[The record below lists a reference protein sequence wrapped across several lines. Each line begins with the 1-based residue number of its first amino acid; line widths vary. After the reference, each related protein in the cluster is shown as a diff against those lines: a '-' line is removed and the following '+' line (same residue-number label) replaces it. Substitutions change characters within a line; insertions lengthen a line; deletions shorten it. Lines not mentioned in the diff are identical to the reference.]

1 MKYYPYPKTDPIK
14 DYIPIP
20 KQITR
25 LGLNSGEI
33 AVYTCLMD
41 LENRITYQ
49 CYPSYKTIGKAI
61 GMSVNTV
68 RKYVDSLVEK
78 KLITVEP
85 TKVRL
90 KNGKTRNG
98 NLLYTIRPIGEAQ
111 GHFYAEQLKK
121 AEREKA
127 RHEIEQK
134 LKEYD
139 RKHPKSSGLM
149 PSSKE
154 AG

>member
-1 MKYYPYPKTDPIK
+1 MKYYPYPKTDPVK

-20 KQITR
+20 KQITK

-68 RKYVDSLVEK
+68 KKFVDSLVEK

-90 KNGKTRNG
+90 KSGKVRNG
-98 NLLYTIRPIGEAQ
+98 NLLYTIRPIWEAVE
-111 GHFYAEQLKK
+111 YYYEQQLIKLDKNYKIHK
-121 AEREKA
+121 ALEK
-127 RHEIEQK
+127 Q
-134 LKEYD
+134 
-139 RKHPKSSGLM
+139 
-149 PSSKE
+149 SKI
-154 AG
+154 AM

>member
-1 MKYYPYPKTDPIK
+1 MKYYPYPKTDPVK

-49 CYPSYKTIGKAI
+49 CHPSYKTIGKAI

-68 RKYVDSLVEK
+68 KKYVDSLVEK

-90 KNGKTRNG
+90 KSGKVRNG
-98 NLLYTIRPIGEAQ
+98 NLLYTIRPIQEAVE
-111 GHFYAEQLKK
+111 FYYQNQL
-121 AEREKA
+121 EKLDENYKIQNA
-127 RHEIEQK
+127 LEKQ
-134 LKEYD
+134 
-139 RKHPKSSGLM
+139 
-149 PSSKE
+149 SKI
-154 AG
+154 AM

>member
-1 MKYYPYPKTDPIK
+1 MKYYPYPKTDPVK

-20 KQITR
+20 KQITK

-61 GMSVNTV
+61 GMSENTV
-68 RKYVDSLVEK
+68 KKYVDSLVEK

-90 KNGKTRNG
+90 KNGKVRNG
-98 NLLYTIRPIGEAQ
+98 NLLYTIRPIWEAVE
-111 GHFYAEQLKK
+111 YYYEQQLVELEKNYKIQKVLK
-121 AEREKA
+121 
-127 RHEIEQK
+127 QQ
-134 LKEYD
+134 
-139 RKHPKSSGLM
+139 
-149 PSSKE
+149 SKF
-154 AG
+154 AV

>member
-20 KQITR
+20 KQITK

-68 RKYVDSLVEK
+68 KKYVDSLVEK
-78 KLITVEP
+78 KLISVEP

-90 KNGKTRNG
+90 KSGKVRNG
-98 NLLYTIRPIGEAQ
+98 NLLYTIRPIWEAVAYYYGQ
-111 GHFYAEQLKK
+111 QLIKSDKNYKIQK
-121 AEREKA
+121 ALEK
-127 RHEIEQK
+127 Q
-134 LKEYD
+134 
-139 RKHPKSSGLM
+139 
-149 PSSKE
+149 SKI
-154 AG
+154 AV

>member
-1 MKYYPYPKTDPIK
+1 MKYYPYPKTDPVK

-68 RKYVDSLVEK
+68 KKYVDSLVEK
-78 KLITVEP
+78 KLITVKP

-90 KNGKTRNG
+90 KNGKVRNG
-98 NLLYTIRPIGEAQ
+98 NLLYTIRPIWEAVE
-111 GHFYAEQLKK
+111 YYYEQQLIKLDKNYKIHK
-121 AEREKA
+121 ALEN
-127 RHEIEQK
+127 Q
-134 LKEYD
+134 
-139 RKHPKSSGLM
+139 
-149 PSSKE
+149 SKI
-154 AG
+154 AM

>member
-1 MKYYPYPKTDPIK
+1 MKYYRYPKTDPVK
-14 DYIPIP
+14 DYIPMP

-41 LENRITYQ
+41 FENRKTFQ
-49 CYPSYKTIGKAI
+49 CYPSYKTIGKVL

-98 NLLYTIRPIGEAQ
+98 NLLYTIRPIGEAVK
-111 GHFYAEQLKK
+111 YYYEQQLVELDKNFKIQKALKK
-121 AEREKA
+121 
-127 RHEIEQK
+127 Q
-134 LKEYD
+134 
-139 RKHPKSSGLM
+139 
-149 PSSKE
+149 SKY
-154 AG
+154 AV

>member
-1 MKYYPYPKTDPIK
+1 MRNFRYLKTDPVK
-14 DYIPIP
+14 DYIPMP

-41 LENRITYQ
+41 FENRKTFQ
-49 CYPSYKTIGKAI
+49 CYPSYKTIGKVL

-78 KLITVEP
+78 KLIMVEP
-85 TKVRL
+85 TKIRL

-98 NLLYTIRPIGEAQ
+98 NLLYTIRPIGEAVE
-111 GHFYAEQLKK
+111 FYYQNQLQKLDENYKIQK
-121 AEREKA
+121 AIK
-127 RHEIEQK
+127 RHE
-134 LKEYD
+134 
-139 RKHPKSSGLM
+139 RR
-149 PSSKE
+149 SKF
-154 AG
+154 AV

>member
-1 MKYYPYPKTDPIK
+1 MKHYRYPKNDPVK

-20 KQITR
+20 KQITK

-68 RKYVDSLVEK
+68 KKYVDSLVEK

-90 KNGKTRNG
+90 KNGKVRNG
-98 NLLYTIRPIGEAQ
+98 NLLYTIRPIWEAVE
-111 GHFYAEQLKK
+111 FYYQNQLEKLDKNYKIQKALKK
-121 AEREKA
+121 LEK
-127 RHEIEQK
+127 Q
-134 LKEYD
+134 
-139 RKHPKSSGLM
+139 
-149 PSSKE
+149 SKF
-154 AG
+154 AV

>member
-1 MKYYPYPKTDPIK
+1 MKYYPYPKTYPVK

-49 CYPSYKTIGKAI
+49 CHPSYKTIGKAI

-68 RKYVDSLVEK
+68 KKYVDSLVEK

-90 KNGKTRNG
+90 KSGKVRNG
-98 NLLYTIRPIGEAQ
+98 NLLYTIRPIWEAVE
-111 GHFYAEQLKK
+111 YYYEQQLIKLDKNYKIHK
-121 AEREKA
+121 ALEK
-127 RHEIEQK
+127 Q
-134 LKEYD
+134 
-139 RKHPKSSGLM
+139 
-149 PSSKE
+149 SKI
-154 AG
+154 AM

>member
-1 MKYYPYPKTDPIK
+1 MKNFRYPKTDPVK
-14 DYIPIP
+14 DYIPMP

-41 LENRITYQ
+41 FENRKTFQ
-49 CYPSYKTIGKAI
+49 CYPSYKTIGKVL

-78 KLITVEP
+78 KLITVEH

-98 NLLYTIRPIGEAQ
+98 SLLYTIRPIGEAVE
-111 GHFYAEQLKK
+111 FYYQNQLQKLDENYRIQRAIK
-121 AEREKA
+121 
-127 RHEIEQK
+127 RHEKQ
-134 LKEYD
+134 
-139 RKHPKSSGLM
+139 
-149 PSSKE
+149 SKF
-154 AG
+154 AV

>member
-1 MKYYPYPKTDPIK
+1 MKYYPYPKTDPVK

-20 KQITR
+20 KQITK

-68 RKYVDSLVEK
+68 KKYVDSLVEK

-90 KNGKTRNG
+90 KNGKVRNG
-98 NLLYTIRPIGEAQ
+98 NLLYTIRPIWEAVE
-111 GHFYAEQLKK
+111 YYYEQQLIKLDKNYKIQK
-121 AEREKA
+121 ALEK
-127 RHEIEQK
+127 Q
-134 LKEYD
+134 
-139 RKHPKSSGLM
+139 
-149 PSSKE
+149 SKI
-154 AG
+154 AI

>member
-1 MKYYPYPKTDPIK
+1 MKYYPYPKTDPVK

-20 KQITR
+20 KQITK

-68 RKYVDSLVEK
+68 KKYVDSLVEK
-78 KLITVEP
+78 KLISVEP

-90 KNGKTRNG
+90 KNGKVRNG
-98 NLLYTIRPIGEAQ
+98 NLLYTIRPIHEAVE
-111 GHFYAEQLKK
+111 YYYEQQLVELEKNYKIQKVLK
-121 AEREKA
+121 
-127 RHEIEQK
+127 QQ
-134 LKEYD
+134 
-139 RKHPKSSGLM
+139 
-149 PSSKE
+149 SKF
-154 AG
+154 AV